1 MSWAPVILSLQVA
14 SAATVLAGLLGTLM
28 GALLARYRFPGRE
41 LVDVLITAPMVL
53 PPTVLGYYALVS
65 LGRASPLG
73 RAYEAL
79 TGNSIVF
86 SRTGAV
92 IAATIAALPFV
103 LKAARVALE
112 EIDPRLLAAAA
123 TLGAGPVRIFLRV
136 QLPLARAGIAAGF
149 ALGFARSL
157 GEFGIT
163 LMVAGNLPGETQTGA
178 LAIYDAVQAGRD
190 RDALGLV
197 AVMTVL
203 AIAILYVV
211 NRLTQRSPHEF

>member
-1 MSWAPVILSLQVA
+1 MSWAPIVLSLEVA
-14 SAATVLAGLLGTLM
+14 CASTLLAGVIGTLL

-41 LVDVLITAPMVL
+41 LIDVLVTAPMVL

-65 LGRASPLG
+65 LGRKSPLG
-73 RAYEAL
+73 RAFETL
-79 TGNSIVF
+79 TGGSIVF
-86 SRTGAV
+86 SKTGAIV
-92 IAATIAALPFV
+92 AATIAALPFV

-112 EIDPRLLAAAA
+112 EIDPRLVAAAA
-123 TLGAGPVRIFLRV
+123 TLGAGPLRIFVQV

-197 AVMTVL
+197 AVMTAI

-211 NRLTQRSPHEF
+211 NRLTQRRQHGF